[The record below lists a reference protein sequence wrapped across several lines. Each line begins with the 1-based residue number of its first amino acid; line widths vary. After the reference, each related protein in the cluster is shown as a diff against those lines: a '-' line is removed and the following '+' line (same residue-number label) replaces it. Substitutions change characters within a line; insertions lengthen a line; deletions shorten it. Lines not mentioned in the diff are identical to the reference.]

1 MTDEEKAKD
10 YKRVEEEFDIV
21 YRLGRDKKEFS
32 LRSAMMNVDNLLSQA
47 RQEGRESMTLEL
59 MDEWKFCSGIAEGKK
74 LGYEACRKDAV
85 EVAEI
90 ASKAR
95 ETTESTKECKRYIVC
110 SCGTFIAKAIKEM
123 KPKEDSRD

>member
-74 LGYEACRKDAV
+74 LGYEACRVQAV
-85 EVAEI
+85 EVAK
-90 ASKAR
+90 SR
-95 ETTESTKECKRYIVC
+95 EVYGDVNSLWECEYDC
-110 SCGTFIAKAIKEM
+110 QHLIAKAIKEM
-123 KPKEDSRD
+123 KPKEDRP